1 MAAGWSAAPTDQP
14 LPPQNA
20 EVLSPYIQ
28 GVLDIRWDDPS
39 TLAKNGVFQIVG
51 VNIWRS
57 DVSDRGPYFRIND
70 FPLGGTFYR
79 DQSSGSFTS
88 NEVIDWENDWI
99 NRGVCM
105 ANQRKWRF
113 RTKYPILKPVQEPPF
128 DQPTYANSPYDVT
141 VKIDGVEVMVDSV
154 FGRSGEITLINQS
167 TYNVGTDLNDP
178 AVLPD
183 ENSVVEVC
191 YKAALNFVSSG
202 LDAKIWYRLT
212 TVILDP
218 EANGG
223 MRETPLQWVQPHS
236 VIEIER
242 LDYIW
247 RRAIRMNHWIL
258 QQGGERVKLFIRRRT
273 GIPCTCQLDDRQ
285 LEFSKQPSSRCTLCY
300 GTGFCGGYEGPY
312 DVIVAPDDA
321 ERRIT
326 QKMTGRKLEHTY
338 EVWMGPS
345 PVVTQ
350 RDFLVKQT
358 NERYT
363 IGPVR
368 RPTNRGNLLQQH
380 FSISSLD
387 TGDIR
392 SAVPIDGVVNFTYPE
407 TRYAQVYAPSLPV
420 DGDFPDTVHPWTG
433 DPPFPTDPR
442 NVTPMITEKDN
453 TPDDVEQRGRTA
465 VWENINY

>member
-1 MAAGWSAAPTDQP
+1 MSVGWSPAPTDQP

-20 EVLSPYIQ
+20 EVISPYIQ
-28 GVLDIRWDDPS
+28 GVLDIRWDDPA

-88 NEVIDWENDWI
+88 TEVIDWDTGWI
-99 NRGVCM
+99 NRGDCKPNDRM
-105 ANQRKWRF
+105 WRF

-141 VKIDGVEVMVDSV
+141 VKIDGEEVMVHEV
-154 FGRSGEITLINQS
+154 FGASGEITLINQS
-167 TYNVGTDLNDP
+167 TYNVGTDKNDP

-183 ENSVVEVC
+183 ENSIVEIC
-191 YKAALNFVSSG
+191 YKAAMNFVASG

-236 VIEIER
+236 VIEVER

-247 RRAIRMNHWIL
+247 KRAIRMNHWIL

-273 GIPCTCQLDDRQ
+273 GLPCLCQLDARQ
-285 LEFSKQPSSRCTLCY
+285 REFNKQPSSRCDVCY

-312 DVIVAPDDA
+312 DVIIAPDDA

-326 QKMTGRKLEHTY
+326 QKLTGRRLEHSY

-350 RDFLVKQT
+350 RDFVVKQT

-363 IGPVR
+363 IGAVR

-387 TGDIR
+387 TG
-392 SAVPIDGVVNFTYPE
+392 
-407 TRYAQVYAPSLPV
+407 
-420 DGDFPDTVHPWTG
+420 
-433 DPPFPTDPR
+433 
-442 NVTPMITEKDN
+442 
-453 TPDDVEQRGRTA
+453 
-465 VWENINY
+465 